1 MTGRLYRALAVTAA
15 LASSAAS
22 AQETTT
28 TATGTQETETTT
40 ATGTQETETTTA
52 TTMTTTTAT
61 ERSGLEVG
69 VGLGFQVGAGY
80 VYKNGTRLNGTVG
93 DVKLSD
99 AANGGIAFAVD
110 LGYRLNSRWFIGA
123 FGQYTHVLTKNNP
136 LSCPEGFECSTGQ
149 IRLGPQVQYHF
160 SPDASF
166 DPFVGLGFG
175 IVLLNSSIKGPIPVP
190 TPAGPITANLDIDS
204 KTRGPE
210 FVNLTVGGKWRA
222 GESFSFGPYLNATY
236 ARYTVRAGTS
246 TLTLPAA
253 AGGSSVTGPLG
264 PVDDGPYGLLILGF
278 RGTYS
283 M

>member
-1 MTGRLYRALAVTAA
+1 MTGRLYKALAVTAA

-22 AQETTT
+22 A
-28 TATGTQETETTT
+28 QETETTT

-52 TTMTTTTAT
+52 AATTTTTAT

-69 VGLGFQVGAGY
+69 VGLGFQAGAGY

-99 AANGGIAFAVD
+99 AANGGIAFALD

-136 LSCPEGFECSTGQ
+136 LSCPDGFDCSTGQ

-175 IVLLNSSIKGPIPVP
+175 IVLLNSSIKGTQP
-190 TPAGPITANLDIDS
+190 TGVALDIDS

-246 TLTLPAA
+246 SATLPPA
-253 AGGSSVTGPLG
+253 AGGATITGPLG
-264 PVDDGPYGLLILGF
+264 PVDDGPYGLVILGF